1 MVTKLFTKHLNDC
14 EKIIANDGCYLKE
27 LLHPKN
33 DPVELPYS
41 FSIATV
47 SAGESTY
54 HHYLKQ
60 TEVYF
65 ILEGKGR
72 LYVGSETTN
81 LIKGSTAIV
90 SRYKE
95 QWLENTGEIDL
106 EFIVIVSPPW
116 CKDDDIKT

>member
-41 FSIATV
+41 FSVAAV
-47 SAGESTY
+47 AVGESTY

-65 ILEGKGR
+65 ILEGKG
-72 LYVGSETTN
+72 LLHVGTETSN
-81 LIKGSTAIV
+81 LIKGGSAIV
-90 SRYKE
+90 PPHKE
-95 QWLENTGEIDL
+95 QWLENTGSSEL

-116 CKDDDIKT
+116 CEEDDIRT